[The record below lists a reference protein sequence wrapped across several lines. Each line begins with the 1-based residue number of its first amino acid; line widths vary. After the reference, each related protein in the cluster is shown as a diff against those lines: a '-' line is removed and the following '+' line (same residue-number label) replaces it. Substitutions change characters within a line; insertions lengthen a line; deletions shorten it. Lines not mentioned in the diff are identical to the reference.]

1 MHTELLN
8 KIRSLSPEKV
18 KAVERFV
25 DLLENEQ
32 HLVQS
37 ATSLSEDA
45 FRKVWDNPEDAD
57 YDSL

>member
-37 ATSLSEDA
+37 ATGLSEDA